1 MPDDARAFPVATAL
15 ALASFLAA
23 CQPPTDDLA
32 GGPETELRLA
42 DAPSG
47 EIGRVDGP
55 AEGVLDDLAGA
66 ARLEDGSVVVA
77 LGQPSQVRRYGPEGD
92 LRWSVGRE
100 GEGPGEYGDPV
111 LWNGCVGTAGVLVYD
126 WTNARV
132 TVLDV
137 EDGSVV
143 DTRTVPRRAPRDAAC
158 SPEGTIVFTEYGE
171 HPSDPGPYRALQ
183 PLYAWR
189 SGDSEPNLL
198 RERVPG
204 DDRWFYGEGSSGPRP
219 WSRRILLAAAN
230 EGVWLSAGDGYEVEF
245 LDWEGR
251 VARVA
256 RWTGPEL
263 AVAPED
269 VVAHRDRYVA
279 AYTDEEDDLARV
291 REVEQ
296 HWRSNLRERLPDAFP
311 SVDRAMTPRADQ
323 GVWLRHYVRPG
334 DAGATWAQLDDSG
347 AWKRVLMIPE
357 RMRLMDVGPD
367 WALVRVRDDF
377 DRDVLRVYALVEAT

>member
-1 MPDDARAFPVATAL
+1 MPGDARTVL
-15 ALASFLAA
+15 AAPTLFLASFLAA
-23 CQPPTDDLA
+23 CQPPPDDLA

-55 AEGVLDDLAGA
+55 DESILDDLAGA
-66 ARLEDGSVVVA
+66 ARLEDGGVVVA
-77 LGQPSQVRRYGPEGD
+77 LGRPSQVRRYDPDGE

-111 LWNGCVGTAGVLVYD
+111 LWNGCVGTAGILVYD
-126 WTNARV
+126 RVNVRV

-143 DTRTVPRRAPRDAAC
+143 DTWAMRHAPYDAAC
-158 SPEGTIVFTEYGE
+158 SPDGRFVYTRWGE
-171 HPSDPGPYRALQ
+171 EPSDPGPYRALQ

-189 SGDSEPNLL
+189 GGDSEPNLL

-219 WSRRILLAAAN
+219 WSRRIRLAPSN
-230 EGVWLSAGDGYEVEF
+230 EGVWLFTGDAYEVEF

-269 VVAHRDRYVA
+269 VAAHRDRYVSLRA
-279 AYTDEEDDLARV
+279 DEGDDPARI
-291 REVEQ
+291 RELEQ
-296 HWRSNLRERLPDAFP
+296 RWRRLEAEQLPDAFP
-311 SVDRAMTPRADQ
+311 SVDRAMSPGT
-323 GVWLRHYVRPG
+323 GEGIWLRHYARPR
-334 DAGATWAQLDDSG
+334 DAGATWVHLDDSG
-347 AWKRVLMIPE
+347 AWRRVLRIPE